1 MQGDKKVIDYLNRG
15 LKMELTAI
23 NQYFLHSRLAYDWGY
38 DVLGAKEYAESIDEM
53 HHADEFMQRILF
65 LGGLPN
71 LQELEKLNIGE
82 NVREIFAADLAGE
95 KASLELYSE
104 AAAYCDSVRD
114 YASRELFTKLIG
126 DEEGHADWLET
137 QLALMD
143 QLGEANY
150 LQSLVSSNQGA
161 EED

>member
-1 MQGDKKVIDYLNRG
+1 MQGDQKVIEYLNRG

-38 DVLGAKEYAESIDEM
+38 DVLGAKEYEESIDEM
-53 HHADEFMQRILF
+53 RHADEFMQRILF

-82 NVREIFAADLAGE
+82 NVREMLQADLAGE
-95 KASLELYSE
+95 QASLELYRE

-114 YASRELFTKLIG
+114 YASRELFIKLIG

-137 QLALMD
+137 QLELMD

-150 LQSLVSSNQGA
+150 LQTLVGGA
-161 EED
+161 GERE

>member
-1 MQGDKKVIDYLNRG
+1 MQGDKKVIEYLNRG

-38 DVLGAKEYAESIDEM
+38 DLLGAKEYEESIDEM
-53 HHADEFMQRILF
+53 RHADAFMQRILF

-71 LQELEKLNIGE
+71 LQELEKLQIGE
-82 NVREIFAADLAGE
+82 NVREIFKADLAGE
-95 KASLELYSE
+95 NASLDLYRE
-104 AAAYCDSVRD
+104 AAAHCDSVRD
-114 YASRELFTKLIG
+114 YASRELFTRLIG

-137 QLALMD
+137 QLSVMD

-150 LQSLVSSNQGA
+150 LQTLVSAFN
-161 EED
+161 EEN

>member
-1 MQGDKKVIDYLNRG
+1 MQGDKQVIDYLNRG

-23 NQYFLHSRLAYDWGY
+23 NQYFLHSRMAYDWGY
-38 DVLGAKEYAESIDEM
+38 DLLGAKEYEESIDEM
-53 HHADEFMQRILF
+53 HHADQFMQRILF

-71 LQELEKLNIGE
+71 LQELEKLQIGE
-82 NVREIFAADLAGE
+82 NVREIFQADLAGE
-95 KASLELYSE
+95 NASLDLYRE

-114 YASRELFTKLIG
+114 YASLELFTKLIG

-150 LQSLVSSNQGA
+150 LQTLASGSSS
-161 EED
+161 EE

>member
-1 MQGDKKVIDYLNRG
+1 MQGDKQVIDYLNRG

-23 NQYFLHSRLAYDWGY
+23 NQYFLHSRMAYDWGY
-38 DVLGAKEYAESIDEM
+38 DLLGAKEYEESIDEM
-53 HHADEFMQRILF
+53 HHADQFMQRILF

-71 LQELEKLNIGE
+71 LQELEKLQIGE
-82 NVREIFAADLAGE
+82 NVREIFQADLAGE
-95 KASLELYSE
+95 NASLDLYRE

-150 LQSLVSSNQGA
+150 LQTLASGSSS
-161 EED
+161 EE